1 MRKGAYW
8 GIGLFVLVLSLC
20 AVFPADAGMIG
31 LFSPSS
37 EEDRRIAEVVL
48 DRVEQG
54 GLKGCLR
61 KQMMPSMSLPLQNG
75 GGIKFPQQS

>member
-37 EEDRRIAEVVL
+37 EEDRRIAEVVIEWS
-48 DRVEQG
+48 RAE
-54 GLKGCLR
+54 LKGCLR